1 MKKLFAFLIVLILIF
16 SLAACKQYSM
26 PIENLVQFHRLEDG
40 TKQETP
46 ITLTQEEQQEIVS
59 VLNSGNWN
67 RDAMNFMDDYQFTVN
82 GVRMGYHDGYIRAYG
97 LGYPQLLVLS
107 EEDTQRVNQI
117 LGFEG

>member
-16 SLAACKQYSM
+16 SLAACKQYSV
-26 PIENLVQFHRLEDG
+26 PLEDIVRMEYQESG
-40 TKQETP
+40 TQSTP

-82 GVRMGYHDGYIRAYG
+82 GVRMGYHDGYIRAYD